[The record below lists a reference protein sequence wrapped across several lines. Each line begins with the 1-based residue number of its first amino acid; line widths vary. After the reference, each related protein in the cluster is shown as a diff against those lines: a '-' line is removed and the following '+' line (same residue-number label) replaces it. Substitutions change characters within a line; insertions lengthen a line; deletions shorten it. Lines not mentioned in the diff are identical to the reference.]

1 MSSNSVNDRLPESL
15 TLNQNIEKDAVV
27 EVHVQEM
34 KTYFP
39 INTFGSFTFTLRD
52 VLVFIIQCMT
62 KTQFITSQ
70 IHVHV

>member
-1 MSSNSVNDRLPESL
+1 MSSNSDIDLLPESR

-27 EVHVQEM
+27 EVYVYEM

-39 INTFGSFTFTLRD
+39 MNTFDRFTFTLRD
-52 VLVFIIQCMT
+52 VLLFIIQGLT

-70 IHVHV
+70 IHV

>member
-1 MSSNSVNDRLPESL
+1 MSSNSDIDLLPESR

-27 EVHVQEM
+27 EVYVHEM

-39 INTFGSFTFTLRD
+39 MNTFDRFTFTLRD
-52 VLVFIIQCMT
+52 VLLFIIQGLT

-70 IHVHV
+70 IHV